1 MDTGEISIK
10 VFLDRGDARF
20 RAHRVG
26 AFGELLAVGSWQL
39 IGDLFFGMRRMLKK
53 RYKSYKLCEI
63 TAEARGK
70 DRYSLAVVTVVY
82 VILPT

>member
-39 IGDLFFGMRRMLKK
+39 AVDWGFVFRNAAYVEKK
-53 RYKSYKLCEI
+53 IQELQ
-63 TAEARGK
+63 
-70 DRYSLAVVTVVY
+70 TVRNNS
-82 VILPT
+82 